1 MSFIKR
7 HWTARE
13 ADEWSKEDLIACI
26 FSVFSY
32 ILLTLGVALSLLLL
46 PIGFITLAIGIIVT
60 VLMYWVINPKLKV
73 LSTDYEKKQKDYL
86 IELEK
91 IVEWEED

>member
-7 HWTARE
+7 SWTARE

-26 FSVFSY
+26 FSVIAY
-32 ILLTLGVALSLLLL
+32 ILLTIGVALSLLLL
-46 PIGFITLAIGIIVT
+46 PIGFVTLAIGIIATIV
-60 VLMYWVINPKLKV
+60 MYWVINPKLKT
-73 LSTDYEKKQKDYL
+73 LSADYEKKQKNYL